1 MQIDAFAG
9 IELEAARRKCQVLQ
23 NQLHQLQKMEAVGHL
38 TGGIAHDFA
47 NVLTVIL
54 ASGEMLVDTLPE
66 GDDRRKFASDILE
79 AAIRARDL
87 TAQLLAFSR
96 RRAPEPIV
104 LDLNVVVTG
113 MRTMLERTT
122 EEDIELTL
130 RLASSLQPVRADKV
144 QVEQVLMNLVGNA
157 RDAMPHGGHL
167 TIETRPVRLT
177 TPLSQHGASVGPGNY
192 TMLAVTDTGSGM
204 TPETRH
210 RLFEPLFTTK
220 ASGHGTGFGLFT
232 CDAIVT
238 GCGGLILV
246 DTEPGAGSVFTVLLP
261 AVVGIA
267 AGATTEAIA
276 KADLQGT
283 ENVLVIEDN
292 TETRTI
298 LCRALEGLG
307 YRVLEAGS
315 GDAALALISSQAGAI
330 DVIVSDVII
339 PGVNGPEV
347 VRQAQ
352 GRFPGIKALF
362 MSGHTTHALLRD
374 GRLQSGANFIQ
385 KPFGSLA
392 FGRKLREVLD
402 A

>member
-1 MQIDAFAG
+1 MHTDSSVG
-9 IELEAARRKCQVLQ
+9 TELEAARQKCQLLQ
-23 NQLHQLQKMEAVGHL
+23 NQLQELQKMEAVGHL

-54 ASGEMLVDTLPE
+54 GSGEMLVDTLPA
-66 GDDRRKFASDILE
+66 DDSRREFASDILE
-79 AAIRARDL
+79 AAVRARDL

-96 RRAPEPIV
+96 RRAPEPTV
-104 LDLNVVVTG
+104 LDLNGVVAG
-113 MRTMLERTT
+113 MRSMLERTSG
-122 EEDIELTL
+122 EDIDLTL
-130 RLASSLQPVRADKV
+130 RLATAIRPVRADKV
-144 QVEQVLMNLVGNA
+144 QIEQVLMNLVGNA

-167 TIETRPVRLT
+167 TIETRSVRLT
-177 TPLSQHGASVGPGNY
+177 TPLSQHGSSVGPGQY
-192 TMLAVTDTGSGM
+192 TMLAVTDTGTGM
-204 TPETRH
+204 TPETRQ

-220 ASGHGTGFGLFT
+220 ATGHGTGFGLFT
-232 CDAIVT
+232 CDGIVS

-261 AVVGIA
+261 AIAGTIATGTGDAVVK
-267 AGATTEAIA
+267 T
-276 KADLQGT
+276 DLNGT
-283 ENVLVIEDN
+283 ENVLVVEDN
-292 TETRTI
+292 LETRTI
-298 LCRALEGLG
+298 LCRALEGFG

-315 GDAALALISSQAGAI
+315 GDAALALLGTVAI

-339 PGVNGPEV
+339 PGVNGPEL

-352 GRFPGIKALF
+352 ARFPGIKALF
-362 MSGHTTHALLRD
+362 ISGHTTHALLRD